1 MNVSKKDK
9 IKAKLAAK
17 KEKLVAKLKG
27 SNEVKKATTALAM
40 VCVGLAICGCQS
52 TPSRAQTQTIKD
64 CTFYVMVPPA
74 GQQTNSQPVAV
85 GTVGDLFSQ
94 NMVIE
99 NSGTES
105 LTPTQTVSPT
115 TTLSYGV
122 GGGDSLFSLV
132 SSLKSLIYG
141 SSGTT
146 TTVSTSIPATATAG
160 TDGTFT
166 GLTTSACADGDCSS
180 P

>member
-1 MNVSKKDK
+1 MSISKKEK

-17 KEKLVAKLKG
+17 KAKLAAKLRG
-27 SNEVKKATTALAM
+27 SKEVKKAMTTITML
-40 VCVGLAICGCQS
+40 CVGLAICGCQS
-52 TPSRAQTQTIKD
+52 TPNRAQNQTIRD

-74 GQQTNSQPVAV
+74 GQTNAQPLAV
-85 GTVGDLFSQ
+85 GTVGDLFCQ
-94 NMVIE
+94 NMVVE

-122 GGGDSLFSLV
+122 GGGDSLISLV

-141 SSGTT
+141 SS
-146 TTVSTSIPATATAG
+146 STSTDAATAG
-160 TDGTFT
+160 TSGTFT
-166 GLTTSACADGDCSS
+166 GSTTSACADGDCSD
-180 P
+180 